1 MAVIIYGIDIPKK
14 HYMNGY
20 YISDDGKVFDISRKN
35 VIGKA
40 VQISSAEPRKKG
52 KLEFMGWLW
61 KVGDN
66 MQI

>member
-35 VIGKA
+35 VIG
-40 VQISSAEPRKKG
+40 EKKKEKKYREDRLKRLG
-52 KLEFMGWLW
+52 FLKDDAPDKET
-61 KVGDN
+61 KDV
-66 MQI
+66 